1 MEQGITTYSVEAQ
14 RLYERGLAAA
24 RGGQRRI
31 AAGLLTKAVQLD
43 PRHEQAWLWLS
54 GVLDEQRDVEFCLQ
68 SALKINPDNQQ
79 ARKGLAWIQQQQQTK
94 AASITTPKP
103 PSALQQISIPTVE
116 DRAAEAA
123 PMAEKAWWQEWR
135 DSERSGKVV
144 RVASLIALIL
154 AISFTGV
161 MLAVA
166 KAQPLPEVPP
176 ILELANPDQPDA
188 QAVVAASEI
197 NQAELLRYLSQVGE
211 IRQRLDQA
219 VTIYRETSDRSTV
232 ATNQIEA
239 AKRYRDVVR
248 QAYTDL
254 ERIKAPD
261 ILAEIH
267 DEYKQ
272 GLQLEQAAFDDILE
286 YYTNYNVA
294 IANRAALRLQEADG
308 HLQRAIG
315 GLDAYNQ
322 ELSNQ
327 QRGDSFGE
335 R

>member
-1 MEQGITTYSVEAQ
+1 MEQGITTYSIEAQ

-68 SALKINPDNQQ
+68 SALKINPNNQQ

-94 AASITTPKP
+94 VASITTPKP
-103 PSALQQISIPTVE
+103 PSGLQQITIPTLE
-116 DRAAEAA
+116 ERAAQAD
-123 PMAEKAWWQEWR
+123 PVVDKAWWQEWR
-135 DSERSGKVV
+135 DSERSGKLV
-144 RVASLIALIL
+144 RVASLIGLML
-154 AISFTGV
+154 AISFTAV
-161 MLAVA
+161 MLGVA
-166 KAQPLPEVPP
+166 KNQPLPEVAA
-176 ILELANPDQPDA
+176 ILDLTNSEPNQ
-188 QAVVAASEI
+188 QSVVASSEM

-211 IRQRLDQA
+211 IRQRLNQA
-219 VTIYRETSDRSTV
+219 VASYRETSDSSTV

-254 ERIKAPD
+254 ERVKAPD

-322 ELSNQ
+322 ELSNP

>member
-54 GVLDEQRDVEFCLQ
+54 GVLDEPRDVEFCLQ
-68 SALKINPDNQQ
+68 SALKINPHNQQ
-79 ARKGLAWIQQQQQTK
+79 ARKGLAWIQQQQTK
-94 AASITTPKP
+94 PASVTTPKP
-103 PSALQQISIPTVE
+103 PSGLQQISIPTAE
-116 DRAAEAA
+116 ERAAEIA
-123 PMAEKAWWQEWR
+123 PTAEKAWWQEWR

-144 RVASLIALIL
+144 RVVSLVALIL
-154 AISFTGV
+154 AISFTAV
-161 MLAVA
+161 MLSVA
-166 KAQPLPEVPP
+166 KAQPLPTIPAGLDVA
-176 ILELANPDQPDA
+176 INDQSDP
-188 QAVVAASEI
+188 QAVVAASEM
-197 NQAELLRYLSQVGE
+197 NQVELLRYLSQVGE

-219 VTIYRETSDRSTV
+219 VTTYRATSDTSTV
-232 ATNQIEA
+232 ATEQIEA
-239 AKRYRDVVR
+239 AKIYRDVVR

-254 ERIKAPD
+254 ERVKAPD

-267 DEYKQ
+267 NEYKQ

-308 HLQRAIG
+308 HFQRAIG
-315 GLDAYNQ
+315 GLEAYNQ
-322 ELSNQ
+322 ELSNP